1 MSLRQAKP
9 ATSAPAAAPGGGV
22 GTSLPPRPPR
32 RMGKPAERSRG
43 YLPYLVP
50 GILLFVAVIAIPLVM
65 NIGIS
70 FTKWQGVGEPDWV
83 GWDQYQKLFTDG
95 TFWLSF
101 RNNLA
106 LIFAMAILPTFL
118 GLLLATALFDVVA
131 KRHPRT
137 TTTLRAAFY
146 LPQVLPAV
154 VAGVVWGWILHPEY
168 GSANAFLRLI
178 GLDSWAQNWLG
189 DEKTALLSVMAVL
202 VWIQIGY
209 PLVIFMAG
217 LQRVD
222 PQLNEAA
229 ALDGASWWQ
238 RLWHVTVPQIRQEIF
253 VVLLTCTIAALKS
266 FDKIFV
272 LTGGGPG
279 GSTLTPS
286 YYSFRSFFVNSNVGY
301 GAAIATVLA
310 AIIVALS
317 FLFLRA
323 QNKEDR

>member
-1 MSLRQAKP
+1 MALRTEPAPATRGQVPGRRRQA
-9 ATSAPAAAPGGGV
+9 
-22 GTSLPPRPPR
+22 
-32 RMGKPAERSRG
+32 G

-50 GILLFVAVIAIPLVM
+50 AALLFVAVIAVPLAM
-65 NIGIS
+65 NVGIS
-70 FTKWQGVGEPDWV
+70 FTRWQGVGSPEWV
-83 GWDQYQKLFTDG
+83 GVEQYQKLFTDA

-106 LIFAMAILPTFL
+106 LIVAMAVIPTFF

-131 KRHPRT
+131 KRVGQRST
-137 TTTLRAAFY
+137 TVLRASFY

-168 GSANAFLRLI
+168 GSVNALLRAV
-178 GLDSWAQNWLG
+178 GLDSWTQNWLG
-189 DEKTALLSVMAVL
+189 DENTALLSVMAVV

-222 PQLNEAA
+222 PELYEAA
-229 ALDGASWWQ
+229 ELDGASWWQ
-238 RLWHVTVPQIRQEIF
+238 RLWSVTVPQIRPEIF

-266 FDKIFV
+266 FDKIYV
-272 LTGGGPG
+272 LTKGGPG
-279 GSTLTPS
+279 GSTNVPAYFS
-286 YYSFRSFFVNSNVGY
+286 YQNFFEKANVGY
-301 GAAIATVLA
+301 GAAIATVLTV
-310 AIIVALS
+310 IIMGLA

-323 QNKEDR
+323 QNKKEG

>member
-1 MSLRQAKP
+1 MTVRDQSAPPTGP
-9 ATSAPAAAPGGGV
+9 ASAPAGGAS
-22 GTSLPPRPPR
+22 TSPPPRAPR
-32 RMGKPAERSRG
+32 VVGKPSERSGG

-50 GILLFVAVIAIPLVM
+50 GVLLFVAVIAVPLVM

-70 FTKWQGVGEPDWV
+70 FTRWQGVGEPDWV
-83 GWDQYQKLFTDG
+83 GFDQYQKLFSDG

-106 LIFAMAILPTFL
+106 LILAMAVIPTIL
-118 GLLLATALFDVVA
+118 GLLLATALFDVVS

-154 VAGVVWGWILHPEY
+154 VAGIVWGWILHPEF
-168 GSANAFLRLI
+168 GGANAFLRLV
-178 GLDSWAQNWLG
+178 GLESWTQNWLG
-189 DEKTALLSVMAVL
+189 DEKTALLSVMVVL

-238 RLWHVTVPQIRQEIF
+238 RLWHVTVPTIRQEIF

-272 LTGGGPG
+272 LTAGGPG
-279 GSTLTPS
+279 GATLTPA
-286 YYSFRSFFVNSNVGY
+286 YYSFRNFFQTFNVGY

-310 AIIVALS
+310 AVIVVLS

-323 QNKEDR
+323 QNRED

>member
-1 MSLRQAKP
+1 MTLRHQESP
-9 ATSAPAAAPGGGV
+9 TSTSAPAGG
-22 GTSLPPRPPR
+22 TASPPPHSPR
-32 RMGKPAERSRG
+32 RTGRASERSRG
-43 YLPYLVP
+43 YLPYLIP
-50 GILLFVAVIAIPLVM
+50 GVVLFIAVIAVPVAM

-83 GWDQYQKLFTDG
+83 GAEQYQKLFSDE

-101 RNNLA
+101 RNNVA
-106 LIFAMAILPTFL
+106 LIVAMAIIPTFL
-118 GLLLATALFDVVA
+118 GLLLASALFDVVS
-131 KRHPRT
+131 KRNPRT

-154 VAGVVWGWILHPEY
+154 VAGVVWGWILQPEN
-168 GSANAFLRLI
+168 GAANAFLRLI

-189 DEKTALLSVMAVL
+189 DEKTALLSVMGVL

-222 PQLNEAA
+222 PQLYEAA
-229 ALDGASWWQ
+229 ALDGASWWR
-238 RLWHVTVPQIRQEIF
+238 RLWSVTVPQIRQEIF

-272 LTGGGPG
+272 LTKGGPG
-279 GSTLTPS
+279 GSTLTPA
-286 YYSFRSFFVNSNVGY
+286 YFSFQNFFEKANVGY

-310 AIIVALS
+310 AIIVVLS

-323 QNKEDR
+323 QNKED

>member
-1 MSLRQAKP
+1 MTLRHQD
-9 ATSAPAAAPGGGV
+9 AAAPAVEPAGGV
-22 GTSLPPRPPR
+22 TTSPPPPARPR
-32 RMGKPAERSRG
+32 RMGRSAERSGG

-50 GILLFVAVIAIPLVM
+50 GVLLFIAVIAVPVVM
-65 NIGIS
+65 NVGIS
-70 FTKWQGVGEPDWV
+70 FTKWQGVGDPEWTGV
-83 GWDQYQKLFTDG
+83 DQYQKLLTDE

-106 LIFAMAILPTFL
+106 LILAMAVVPTFL
-118 GLLLATALFDVVA
+118 GLLLATALFDVVS
-131 KRHPRT
+131 KKHPRT
-137 TTTLRAAFY
+137 TTALRAAFY
-146 LPQVLPAV
+146 LPQVLPAA
-154 VAGVVWGWILHPEY
+154 VAGIVWTWILHPEF
-168 GSANAFLRLI
+168 GGMNAFLRLV

-189 DEKTALLSVMAVL
+189 DENTALLSVMGVL

-222 PQLNEAA
+222 PQLYEAA
-229 ALDGASWWQ
+229 ALDGASWW
-238 RLWHVTVPQIRQEIF
+238 RRMWSITVPQIRQEIF

-272 LTGGGPG
+272 LTRGGPG
-279 GSTLTPS
+279 GSTLTPA
-286 YYSFRSFFVNSNVGY
+286 YFSFQNFFEKANVGY

-310 AIIVALS
+310 AIIVVLS

-323 QNKEDR
+323 QNREER

>member
-1 MSLRQAKP
+1 MS
-9 ATSAPAAAPGGGV
+9 AAAETVAAASSPAGGAG
-22 GTSLPPRPPR
+22 SPPRPPR
-32 RMGKPAERSRG
+32 RTPRAAERGRG
-43 YLPYLVP
+43 YLPYLIP
-50 GILLFVAVIAIPLVM
+50 GVLVFIAVIAVPLVM

-70 FTKWQGVGEPDWV
+70 FSRWQGVGEPDWV
-83 GWDQYQKLFTDG
+83 GWEQYQKLFTDE
-95 TFWLSF
+95 TFWVSS

-106 LIFAMAILPTFL
+106 LIVAMAIIPTFF
-118 GLLLATALFDVVA
+118 GLLLASALFDVVS

-154 VAGVVWGWILHPEY
+154 VAGVVWGWILHPEF
-168 GSANAFLRLI
+168 GSANAFLRLV
-178 GLDSWAQNWLG
+178 GLDGWAQNWLG
-189 DEKTALLSVMAVL
+189 DEKTALLSVMAVV

-222 PQLNEAA
+222 PQLYEAA
-229 ALDGASWWQ
+229 ALDGASWWR
-238 RLWHVTVPQIRQEIF
+238 RLWSVTVPQIRQEIF

-279 GSTLTPS
+279 GSTLTPA
-286 YYSFRSFFVNSNVGY
+286 YYSYRNFFVTNNVGY

-310 AIIVALS
+310 AIIVVLS

>member
-1 MSLRQAKP
+1 MTLRHQDAATPPVAEP
-9 ATSAPAAAPGGGV
+9 AGGATTSP
-22 GTSLPPRPPR
+22 PPRAPKKAGR
-32 RMGKPAERSRG
+32 AAERSRG

-50 GILLFVAVIAIPLVM
+50 GVLLFVAVIAVPLAM
-65 NIGIS
+65 NVGIS
-70 FTKWQGVGEPDWV
+70 FTRWQGVGEPDWV
-83 GWDQYQKLFTDG
+83 GWQQYQKLFTDE

-106 LIFAMAILPTFL
+106 LIVAMAIIPTFL
-118 GLLLATALFDVVA
+118 GLLVATALFDVVS
-131 KRHPRT
+131 KEHPRT

-168 GSANAFLRLI
+168 GSMNALLRLV
-178 GLDSWAQNWLG
+178 GLDSWAHDWLG

-222 PQLNEAA
+222 PQLYEAA
-229 ALDGASWWQ
+229 ALDGASWWR
-238 RLWHVTVPQIRQEIF
+238 RLWSVTVPQIRQEIF

-272 LTGGGPG
+272 LTKGGPG
-279 GSTLTPS
+279 GSTLTPAYFS
-286 YYSFRSFFVNSNVGY
+286 WQNFFDKFNVGY

-310 AIIVALS
+310 AIIVGLS

-323 QNKEDR
+323 QNREER

>member
-1 MSLRQAKP
+1 MTLRHQD
-9 ATSAPAAAPGGGV
+9 APAAPAV
-22 GTSLPPRPPR
+22 TSPPPQPPR
-32 RMGKPAERSRG
+32 RVGKPHERGRG

-50 GILLFVAVIAIPLVM
+50 GVVLFIAVIAVPLVM

-83 GWDQYQKLFTDG
+83 GWQQYQKLLGDE

-106 LIFAMAILPTFL
+106 LIVAMAVIPTIL
-118 GLLLATALFDVVA
+118 GLILASALFDVVS
-131 KRHPRT
+131 KHHPRT

-154 VAGVVWGWILHPEY
+154 VAGIVWGWILHPEY
-168 GSANAFLRLI
+168 GAANAFLRLV
-178 GLDSWAQNWLG
+178 GLDSLAQNWLG

-202 VWIQIGY
+202 AWIQIGY

-222 PQLNEAA
+222 PQLYEAA
-229 ALDGASWWQ
+229 ALDGASWWR
-238 RLWHVTVPQIRQEIF
+238 RLWSVTVPQIRQEIF
-253 VVLLTCTIAALKS
+253 VVLLTCTIAGLKS

-272 LTGGGPG
+272 LTRGGPG
-279 GSTLTPS
+279 GATLTPS
-286 YYSFRSFFVNSNVGY
+286 YFSFQNFFEKANVGY

-310 AIIVALS
+310 GIIVTLS

-323 QNKEDR
+323 QNKED

>member
-1 MSLRQAKP
+1 MSVADRQRQEGRVRV
-9 ATSAPAAAPGGGV
+9 TGSAFPGRGRRPGG
-22 GTSLPPRPPR
+22 
-32 RMGKPAERSRG
+32 RG

-50 GILLFVAVIAIPLVM
+50 GALLFAAVIAVPLVM

-70 FTKWQGVGEPDWV
+70 FTRWQGVGEPDWV
-83 GWDQYQKLFTDG
+83 GLEQYEKLFADE

-101 RNNLA
+101 RNNVA
-106 LIFAMAILPTFL
+106 LIVAMAVVPTFL
-118 GLLLATALFDVVA
+118 GLLLATALFDVVG
-131 KRHPRT
+131 KRQPRT
-137 TTTLRAAFY
+137 TTALRAAFY

-168 GSANAFLRLI
+168 GSANALLRFV
-178 GLDSWAQNWLG
+178 GLDSWTQNWLG
-189 DEKTALLSVMAVL
+189 DEKTALLSVMVVL

-222 PQLNEAA
+222 PQLYEAA

-238 RLWHVTVPQIRQEIF
+238 RLWAVTVPQIRQEIF

-272 LTGGGPG
+272 LTRGGPG
-279 GSTLTPS
+279 GSTNTPA
-286 YYSFRSFFVNSNVGY
+286 YFSFQNFFEKANVGY
-301 GAAIATVLA
+301 GAAIATLLTALVVGLA
-310 AIIVALS
+310 LV
-317 FLFLRA
+317 FLRL
-323 QNKEDR
+323 QNREER

>member
-1 MSLRQAKP
+1 
-9 ATSAPAAAPGGGV
+9 V
-22 GTSLPPRPPR
+22 
-32 RMGKPAERSRG
+32 
-43 YLPYLVP
+43 V
-50 GILLFVAVIAIPLVM
+50 LFIAVIAVPLVM

-70 FTKWQGVGEPDWV
+70 FTRWQGVGDPEWV
-83 GWDQYQKLFTDG
+83 GWDQYQKLFGDE
-95 TFWLSF
+95 TFWVSF

-106 LIFAMAILPTFL
+106 LIVAMAIIPTFL
-118 GLLLATALFDVVA
+118 GLLLATALFDIVS
-131 KRHPRT
+131 KRNPRT
-137 TTTLRAAFY
+137 TTALRAAFY

-168 GSANAFLRLI
+168 GSVNAMLRAV
-178 GLDSWAQNWLG
+178 GLDSWTQNWLG
-189 DEKTALLSVMAVL
+189 DEKTALLSVMVVL

-238 RLWHVTVPQIRQEIF
+238 RMWSVTVPQIRQEIF

-272 LTGGGPG
+272 LTRGGPG
-279 GSTLTPS
+279 GSTNTPAYFS
-286 YYSFRSFFVNSNVGY
+286 YQNFFEKANVGY

-310 AIIVALS
+310 AIIMVLS

-323 QNKEDR
+323 QNREDR

>member
-1 MSLRQAKP
+1 
-9 ATSAPAAAPGGGV
+9 
-22 GTSLPPRPPR
+22 
-32 RMGKPAERSRG
+32 
-43 YLPYLVP
+43 VP
-50 GILLFVAVIAIPLVM
+50 GVLLFIAVIAVPVVM
-65 NIGIS
+65 NVGIS
-70 FTKWQGVGEPDWV
+70 FTRWQGVGDPEWV
-83 GWDQYQKLFTDG
+83 GFDQYQKLFTDE
-95 TFWLSF
+95 TFWISF

-106 LIFAMAILPTFL
+106 LIVAMAIIPTFL
-118 GLLLATALFDVVA
+118 GLLLATALFDVVS

-137 TTTLRAAFY
+137 TTALRAAFY

-154 VAGVVWGWILHPEY
+154 VAGVVWSWILHPEF
-168 GSANAFLRLI
+168 GGVNEFLRLV

-189 DEKTALLSVMAVL
+189 DENTALLSVMVVL

-222 PQLNEAA
+222 PQLYEAA
-229 ALDGASWWQ
+229 ALDGATWW
-238 RLWHVTVPQIRQEIF
+238 RRMWSVTVPQIRQEIF

-272 LTGGGPG
+272 LTRGGPG
-279 GSTLTPS
+279 GSTITPA
-286 YYSFRSFFVNSNVGY
+286 YFSFQNFFEKANVGY

-310 AIIVALS
+310 AIIAALS

-323 QNKEDR
+323 QNRED

>member
-1 MSLRQAKP
+1 LTLHQD
-9 ATSAPAAAPGGGV
+9 APAPPAATAAP
-22 GTSLPPRPPR
+22 SRPPRPA
-32 RMGKPAERSRG
+32 GKANERTRG

-50 GILLFVAVIAIPLVM
+50 GVVLFVAVIAVPLVM

-70 FTKWQGVGEPDWV
+70 FTKWQGVGDPDWV
-83 GWDQYQKLFTDG
+83 GWQQYQKLFGDG

-106 LIFAMAILPTFL
+106 LIVAMAVIPTIL
-118 GLLLATALFDVVA
+118 GLILASALFDVVS
-131 KRHPRT
+131 KHHPRT

-154 VAGVVWGWILHPEY
+154 VAGIVWGWILHPEY
-168 GSANAFLRLI
+168 GAANALLRLV

-202 VWIQIGY
+202 AWIQIGY

-222 PQLNEAA
+222 PQLYEAA
-229 ALDGASWWQ
+229 ALDGASWWR
-238 RLWHVTVPQIRQEIF
+238 RLWSVTVPQIRQEIF
-253 VVLLTCTIAALKS
+253 VVLLTCTIAGLKS

-272 LTGGGPG
+272 LTRGGPG
-279 GSTLTPS
+279 GATLTPS
-286 YYSFRSFFVNSNVGY
+286 YFSFQNFFEKANVGY
-301 GAAIATVLA
+301 GAAIATILA
-310 AIIVALS
+310 AIIVTLS

>member
-1 MSLRQAKP
+1 MALLTKAPAPPAAPPARQARR
-9 ATSAPAAAPGGGV
+9 GGG
-22 GTSLPPRPPR
+22 
-32 RMGKPAERSRG
+32 G
-43 YLPYLVP
+43 YLPYLIP
-50 GILLFVAVIAIPLVM
+50 GVLLFVAVIAIPLAM

-70 FTKWQGVGEPDWV
+70 FTRWQGVGSPDWV
-83 GWDQYQKLFTDG
+83 GLDQYRKLFSDS

-106 LIFAMAILPTFL
+106 LIVAMAVLPTFF

-131 KRHPRT
+131 KRFGNRT
-137 TTTLRAAFY
+137 TTVLRASFY

-168 GSANAFLRLI
+168 GSANALLRFV
-178 GLDSWAQNWLG
+178 GLDSWTQNWLG
-189 DEKTALLSVMAVL
+189 DERTALLSVMAVL

-222 PQLNEAA
+222 PELYEAA

-238 RLWHVTVPQIRQEIF
+238 RLWSVTVPQIRPEIF

-272 LTGGGPG
+272 LTRGGPG
-279 GSTLTPS
+279 GSTNTPA
-286 YYSFRSFFVNSNVGY
+286 YFSFQNFFEKANVGY
-301 GAAIATVLA
+301 GAAIATVLTVL
-310 AIIVALS
+310 ILGLT

-323 QNKEDR
+323 QNKDAGARERP

>member
-1 MSLRQAKP
+1 MSVAEKRP
-9 ATSAPAAAPGGGV
+9 ASRFRDTGRPGGGLR
-22 GTSLPPRPPR
+22 GTARQPS
-32 RMGKPAERSRG
+32 GRG

-50 GILLFVAVIAIPLVM
+50 GVLLFVAVIAVPLLM

-70 FTKWQGVGEPDWV
+70 FTRWQGVGDPDWV
-83 GWDQYQKLFTDG
+83 GLDQYEKLFADE
-95 TFWLSF
+95 TFWISF
-101 RNNLA
+101 RNNGA
-106 LIFAMAILPTFL
+106 LVLAMAVIPTFL

-131 KRHPRT
+131 KRNPRT
-137 TTTLRAAFY
+137 TTGLRAAFY

-168 GSANAFLRLI
+168 GSANELLRFL
-178 GLDSWAQNWLG
+178 GLDSWTQNWLG

-222 PQLNEAA
+222 PQLYEAA
-229 ALDGASWWQ
+229 ALDGANWWQ
-238 RLWHVTVPQIRQEIF
+238 RLWAVTVPQIRQEIF

-272 LTGGGPG
+272 LTRGGPG
-279 GSTLTPS
+279 GSTNTPA
-286 YYSFRSFFVNSNVGY
+286 YFSFQNFFEKADVGY
-301 GAAIATVLA
+301 GAAIATILTVIIGGLA
-310 AIIVALS
+310 

-323 QNKEDR
+323 QNREER

>member
-1 MSLRQAKP
+1 MALRTEPAPAGQIPGRRRQA
-9 ATSAPAAAPGGGV
+9 
-22 GTSLPPRPPR
+22 
-32 RMGKPAERSRG
+32 G
-43 YLPYLVP
+43 YLPYLIP
-50 GILLFVAVIAIPLVM
+50 AALLFVAVIAVPLVM

-70 FTKWQGVGEPDWV
+70 FTRWQGVGSPEWV
-83 GWDQYQKLFTDG
+83 GVEQYQKLFTDA

-106 LIFAMAILPTFL
+106 LIVAMAVIPTFF

-131 KRHPRT
+131 KRVGQRST
-137 TTTLRAAFY
+137 TVLRASFY

-168 GSANAFLRLI
+168 GSVNALLRAV

-189 DEKTALLSVMAVL
+189 DENTALLSVMAVV

-222 PQLNEAA
+222 PELYEAA
-229 ALDGASWWQ
+229 ELDGASWWQ
-238 RLWHVTVPQIRQEIF
+238 RLWSVTVPQIRPEIF

-266 FDKIFV
+266 FDKIYV
-272 LTGGGPG
+272 LTKGGPG
-279 GSTLTPS
+279 GSTNVPAYFS
-286 YYSFRSFFVNSNVGY
+286 YQNFFEKANVGY
-301 GAAIATVLA
+301 GAAIATVLTV
-310 AIIVALS
+310 IIMGLA

-323 QNKEDR
+323 QNKKEG

>member
-1 MSLRQAKP
+1 MTL
-9 ATSAPAAAPGGGV
+9 
-22 GTSLPPRPPR
+22 GTGR
-32 RMGKPAERSRG
+32 RAG

-50 GILLFVAVIAIPLVM
+50 AAVLFVAVIAVPLAM
-65 NIGIS
+65 NVGIS
-70 FTKWQGVGEPDWV
+70 FTRWQGVGSPDWV
-83 GWDQYQKLFTDG
+83 GVEQYQKLFSDG

-106 LIFAMAILPTFL
+106 LIVAMAVIPTFL

-131 KRHPRT
+131 KRFGQRPT
-137 TTTLRAAFY
+137 SAMRASFY

-168 GSANAFLRLI
+168 GSANALLRAV
-178 GLDSWAQNWLG
+178 GLESWTQNWLG

-202 VWIQIGY
+202 VWIQLGY

-222 PQLNEAA
+222 PELYEAA
-229 ALDGASWWQ
+229 ELDGASWWQ
-238 RLWHVTVPQIRQEIF
+238 RLWSVTVPQIRPELF

-272 LTGGGPG
+272 LTRGGPG
-279 GSTLTPS
+279 GSTNVPA
-286 YYSFRSFFVNSNVGY
+286 YFSFQNFFEKVNVGY
-301 GAAIATVLA
+301 GAAIATVLTV
-310 AIIVALS
+310 IIVGLS

-323 QNKEDR
+323 QSKREG

>member
-1 MSLRQAKP
+1 
-9 ATSAPAAAPGGGV
+9 V
-22 GTSLPPRPPR
+22 
-32 RMGKPAERSRG
+32 
-43 YLPYLVP
+43 
-50 GILLFVAVIAIPLVM
+50 LFVAVIAVPLVM

-83 GWDQYQKLFTDG
+83 GWQQYQKLLSDE

-106 LIFAMAILPTFL
+106 LIVAMAVIPTIL
-118 GLLLATALFDVVA
+118 GLILASALFDVVS
-131 KRHPRT
+131 KHHPRT

-154 VAGVVWGWILHPEY
+154 VAGIVWGWILHPEY
-168 GSANAFLRLI
+168 GAANAFLRLV
-178 GLDSWAQNWLG
+178 GLDSLAQNWLG

-222 PQLNEAA
+222 PQLYEAA
-229 ALDGASWWQ
+229 ALDGASWWR
-238 RLWHVTVPQIRQEIF
+238 RLWSVTVPQIRQEIF
-253 VVLLTCTIAALKS
+253 VVLLTCTIAGLKS

-272 LTGGGPG
+272 LTRGGPG
-279 GSTLTPS
+279 GATLTPS
-286 YYSFRSFFVNSNVGY
+286 YFSFQNFFEKANVGY

-310 AIIVALS
+310 AIIVTLS

-323 QNKEDR
+323 QNKED

>member
-1 MSLRQAKP
+1 MTLHQD
-9 ATSAPAAAPGGGV
+9 APAPPAATAAP
-22 GTSLPPRPPR
+22 SRPPRPA
-32 RMGKPAERSRG
+32 GKANEPTRG

-50 GILLFVAVIAIPLVM
+50 GVVLFVAVIAVPLVM

-70 FTKWQGVGEPDWV
+70 FTKWQGVGDPEWV
-83 GWDQYQKLFTDG
+83 GWQQYQKLFSDG

-106 LIFAMAILPTFL
+106 LIVAMAVIPTIL
-118 GLLLATALFDVVA
+118 GLILASALFDVVS
-131 KRHPRT
+131 KHHPRT

-154 VAGVVWGWILHPEY
+154 VAGIVWGWILHPEY
-168 GSANAFLRLI
+168 GAANAFLRLV

-222 PQLNEAA
+222 PQLYEAA
-229 ALDGASWWQ
+229 ALDGASWWR
-238 RLWHVTVPQIRQEIF
+238 RLWSVTVPQIRQEIF
-253 VVLLTCTIAALKS
+253 VVLLTCTIAGLKS

-272 LTGGGPG
+272 LTRGGPG
-279 GSTLTPS
+279 GATLTPS
-286 YYSFRSFFVNSNVGY
+286 YFSFQNFFEKANVGY
-301 GAAIATVLA
+301 GAAIATILA
-310 AIIVALS
+310 AIIVTLS

>member
-1 MSLRQAKP
+1 VAVTHR
-9 ATSAPAAAPGGGV
+9 PGGALRTARTRRG
-22 GTSLPPRPPR
+22 SQPPPPRTAR
-32 RMGKPAERSRG
+32 QDGRSGG
-43 YLPYLVP
+43 YVPYLIP
-50 GILLFVAVIAIPLVM
+50 GVLLFVVVIAVPLVM

-83 GWDQYQKLFTDG
+83 GWDQYGKLFTDE

-106 LIFAMAILPTFL
+106 LIVAMAIIPTFL
-118 GLLLATALFDVVA
+118 GLLLASALFDVVS
-131 KRHPRT
+131 KSYPRT

-154 VAGVVWGWILHPEY
+154 VAGVVWGWILHPEN
-168 GSANAFLRLI
+168 GAANAFLRAV
-178 GLDSWAQNWLG
+178 GLEGWTQNWLG
-189 DEKTALLSVMAVL
+189 DEKTALLSVMGVL

-222 PQLNEAA
+222 PQLYEAA
-229 ALDGASWWQ
+229 ALDGASWWR
-238 RLWHVTVPQIRQEIF
+238 RLWSVTVPQIRQEIF

-279 GSTLTPS
+279 GATLTPAYFS
-286 YYSFRSFFVNSNVGY
+286 YRNFFVSNNVGY

-310 AIIVALS
+310 AVIVVLS

-323 QNKEDR
+323 QNKED